1 MATLC
6 IKKIEELEELLSAQ
20 ENHLQQSV
28 AAQRAAGS
36 DAPVWRVREW
46 PSMQARER
54 ALQLFLEL
62 AADLRAIIEP
72 KVSAFCRGFDRDEKR
87 CWKALSQASTSLG
100 RNLDEDHLFLLEW
113 MVPGGAHMVRTLK
126 SAVNSAR

>member
-6 IKKIEELEELLSAQ
+6 IKKIEELEELLAQQ
-20 ENHLQQSV
+20 ENHLRQSV
-28 AAQRAAGS
+28 ALQRAAGS

-46 PSMQARER
+46 PSMRARER
-54 ALQLFLEL
+54 AEMLFLEL
-62 AADLRAIIEP
+62 ATDLRAVIEP

-100 RNLDEDHLFLLEW
+100 RNLDGDYLFLLEW
-113 MVPGGAHMVRTLK
+113 MTPGGAHMVRTLK
-126 SAVNSAR
+126 NAAKA